1 MGRRRFVLTALITLL
16 VGRLHASDL
25 SDVYLS
31 VVNIFGIDPNA
42 GQNSFLVLVIPSGG
56 LYEGM
61 GTAFTAVTLNSGFM
75 EANPAASAFLKET
88 EFSFMHNNWIG
99 DSSIE
104 TILFGVRR
112 GNLGFGGGIKFLHL
126 PFTGYNEWGGHLE
139 NDNGVFATGFYTETV
154 AVLNC
159 SYSFFRN
166 YYFNGLALGGNFKI
180 GYRGVSEALASG
192 QSALSLMG
200 DIGLLTQFNFLKF
213 YASRDKNFNIG
224 VNARNLGAEFI
235 DNPDPL
241 PSYFSAGISWSPIRP
256 LTLAFD
262 VNLPFNLNGEPSEMI
277 SYAAGMNVNLT
288 SFLSLQTGFLIKT
301 GKPRFSLGSSLALK
315 NITLIVNY
323 TLDMTTQFDLF
334 DRMSLTLNISLGDLG
349 RALARDTVQQLYL
362 EGLEL
367 YAKGDLPGAI
377 AVWGECLDMDPAFT
391 PAQEMIETASK
402 TLNLEQEMNTR
413 QKVE

>member
-1 MGRRRFVLTALITLL
+1 MGRRLVLILLFLSLL
-16 VGRLHASDL
+16 VGGLHASDL
-25 SDVYLS
+25 SDIYLS
-31 VVNIFGIDPNA
+31 VTDTFGIDPNA
-42 GQNSFLVLVIPSGG
+42 GQNSFLILIVPSGG

-75 EANPAASAFLKET
+75 DANPAASAFMTET

-99 DSSIE
+99 DSSVE
-104 TILFGVRR
+104 SILFAVRR
-112 GNLGFGGGIKFLHL
+112 GNLGFGGGVKFLHL
-126 PFTGYNEWGGHLE
+126 PFTGYNEWGGHME
-139 NDNGVFATGFYTETV
+139 TEGGFATGFYTETV
-154 AVLNC
+154 AVLNV
-159 SYSFFRN
+159 SYALFRN
-166 YYFNGLALGGNFKI
+166 YYFNGISVGGNFKV
-180 GYRGVSEALASG
+180 GYRGVSDALAHG
-192 QSALSLMG
+192 QSAFSVMG
-200 DIGLLTQFNFLKF
+200 DVGLLAQFNFLKF

-235 DNPDPL
+235 ENPDPL
-241 PSYFSAGISWSPIRP
+241 PTYFSAGVAWSPLRP

-262 VNLPFNLNGEPSEMI
+262 VNVPFNLNGAPPELI
-277 SYAAGMNVNLT
+277 GYAAGLNVNLT
-288 SFLSLQTGFLIKT
+288 HFLSLQSGFLIKT
-301 GKPRFSLGSSLALK
+301 GKPRFSLGSSLKLK

-323 TLDMTTQFDLF
+323 TLDLTTQFDLF

-349 RALARDTVQQLYL
+349 RSLARDTVQQLYL

-377 AVWGECLDMDPAFT
+377 ARWNECLEIDSAFT
-391 PAQEMIETASK
+391 PAQEMIETARK